1 MHLMLIFETLKVS
14 LNKNYT
20 NNFVY
25 DFFVVIC
32 IACNMNPPV
41 RFHLTSA
48 LSGIT
53 ISFLPPT
60 CGPISNAGGWESDR
74 AIAATK
80 TVPRLRV
87 PALVPWKL
95 RGFQPSI
102 LCNINPAEATFM
114 IFFNDFTMS
123 EKNGKFSDMI
133 F

>member
-1 MHLMLIFETLKVS
+1 
-14 LNKNYT
+14 
-20 NNFVY
+20 
-25 DFFVVIC
+25 
-32 IACNMNPPV
+32 MNPPV

-114 IFFNDFTMS
+114 FFFNDFTMS
-123 EKNGKFSDMI
+123 EKNGKFSDMM
-133 F
+133 FFYDF